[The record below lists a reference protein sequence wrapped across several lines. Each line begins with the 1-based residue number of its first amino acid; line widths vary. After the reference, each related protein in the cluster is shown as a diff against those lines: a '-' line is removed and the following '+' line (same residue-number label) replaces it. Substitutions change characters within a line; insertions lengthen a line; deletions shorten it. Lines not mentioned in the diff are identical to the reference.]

1 MIEVSHKVVI
11 VADHTKFGRR
21 AVMPLAPLDVADVV
35 VSDTGLAPEYG
46 ELLRAH
52 DVELLLA

>member
-21 AVMPLAPLDVADVV
+21 AVMPLAPLDVADTV
-35 VSDTGLAPEYG
+35 VSDTGLPAEYR
-46 ELLRAH
+46 EMLRAH
-52 DVELLLA
+52 DIQVLLA